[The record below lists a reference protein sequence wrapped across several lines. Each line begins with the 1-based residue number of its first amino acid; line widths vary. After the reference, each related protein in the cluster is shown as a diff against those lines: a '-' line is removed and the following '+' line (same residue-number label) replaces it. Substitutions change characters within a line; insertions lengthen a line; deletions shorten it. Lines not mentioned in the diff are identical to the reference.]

1 MKLFLNFNH
10 SYIEYEKLAEE
21 IIRKIDLENFELS
34 EKKYLDFLKLMHE
47 AAINIETEGENIELF
62 LFIFGN
68 NLKEI

>member
-1 MKLFLNFNH
+1 MK
-10 SYIEYEKLAEE
+10 KLAEE